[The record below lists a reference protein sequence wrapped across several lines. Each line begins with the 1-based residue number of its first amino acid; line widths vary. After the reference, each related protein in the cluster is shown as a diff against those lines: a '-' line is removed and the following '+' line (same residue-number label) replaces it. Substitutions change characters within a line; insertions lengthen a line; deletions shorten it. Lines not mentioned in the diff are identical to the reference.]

1 MQLHVLHARSA
12 LYQWIGLLL
21 LLSIGISP
29 VAGLAAL
36 NNAQANGEQ
45 SHHAA
50 QSNTVDFSDNYER
63 IFQIRVVS
71 KDAGGKSSIGSGFQ
85 LSADGLIVTNYHV
98 VSDYVNS
105 PDNAEIIY
113 ATHDGQTGRLTL
125 LDFDIIN
132 DLAVLRH
139 PNPSDD
145 YFKLASRNPVKGEY
159 AYALGNPGDW
169 GIVMVPGPT
178 NGLVEHSIEER
189 ILFSGSLNPGMSGG
203 PSLNEAGDVIGVNV
217 ATAGSQLSFLV
228 SIKNVERLL
237 NKQRHLDTSSYQ
249 AEMAQQMKLWQQPRI
264 QALIDSPWSVE
275 DFNGR
280 QLFGEIRKDIQCW
293 GSTNESN
300 TERTI
305 ARVRK
310 SCRAGDEVYI
320 AGHLN
325 AGQIMF
331 SFTEKES
338 VKLNRFQ
345 FAKVQSDY
353 MVEDN
358 DSDYESSTNFMCE
371 TDFIHEAND
380 SDGYSRIVSCVRAF
394 KKWPGLYDSMLMVQT
409 NKHGKLFETYLG
421 VSAVERDQILALN
434 KRFIEETR

>member
-1 MQLHVLHARSA
+1 MQLNILHAPSA
-12 LYQWIGLLL
+12 LYQWIGVLLV
-21 LLSIGISP
+21 LSIGFSSAAMSDQSTRVSQSNNP
-29 VAGLAAL
+29 V
-36 NNAQANGEQ
+36 QANKI
-45 SHHAA
+45 
-50 QSNTVDFSDNYER
+50 DFSDNYER

-98 VSDYVNS
+98 VSEYVNS
-105 PDNAEIIY
+105 PDNVEIIF
-113 ATHDGQTGRLTL
+113 ATHDGQTGPLTL

-145 YFKLASRNPVKGEY
+145 YFRLASRNPVKGEY

-203 PSLNEAGDVIGVNV
+203 PSLNEAGEVIGVNV

-228 SIKNVERLL
+228 SIANVEQLL
-237 NKQRHLDTSSYQ
+237 NRQRHLDSGSYQ
-249 AEMAQQMKLWQQPRI
+249 AEMAQQMKLWQRPRI
-264 QALIDSPWSVE
+264 QSLIDNYWPTE
-275 DFNGR
+275 EFNGR

-293 GSTNESN
+293 GSTNESD
-300 TERTI
+300 TERTV
-305 ARVRK
+305 ARVGK
-310 SCRAGDEVYI
+310 SCRAGDDVYI

-325 AGQIMF
+325 AGHIVF
-331 SFTEKES
+331 SFREKEA

-345 FAKVQSDY
+345 FAKAQSTY
-353 MVEDN
+353 MSEDN
-358 DSDYESSTNFMCE
+358 DSDYENSTNFMCE
-371 TDFIHEAND
+371 SDFIHDAN
-380 SDGYSRIVSCVRAF
+380 SDTAVYSRVVSCVRAF
-394 KKWPGLYDSMLMVQT
+394 KKWPGLYDSMLIIQT
-409 NKHGKLFETYLG
+409 NKQGKLFETYLG

-434 KRFIEETR
+434 KRFIEETQ